1 MLPTQSSDTP
11 PQSNFALG
19 PSTTDTPAPSP
30 IKTQILPDLRAEFIS
45 LSATSTSQS
54 AYLRAAMR
62 KIVVHCRQIGCGLK
76 GRIGIET
83 LSDFACIDALNP
95 GEQLQLRQAISATVL
110 SGHGEESIT
119 RSGPH
124 AIGRHWATLLTIPLH
139 ERPLQELMGIACF
152 AMIAN
157 DEQETTLRAV
167 ELQAQ
172 MLLAL
177 QYMPASHKSA
187 QQNQAEHANIDRAA
201 RVGRYQNTRQF
212 AFALVNSIANRFDC
226 EQVGM
231 GLVRNRRLC
240 VEAISGSDT
249 LKANSPGV
257 IDIQQAMEEC
267 RDAVE
272 TIVFQPEGQ
281 SPKQKSLPIHV
292 RVGAASQCAVCSIPL
307 VAGDDCIAVLTLKRP
322 RKLGFPQTT
331 IDELEKLLKPF
342 GPAIEMAARGDRSL
356 LDHICHGIKSTLP
369 AIVRPTTNLGRM
381 ARNFLIC
388 AAMVALFGWLPYQPL
403 TTAVLVPGDLTQTIA
418 AFDMQLV
425 EAPVRSGQRVAR
437 GQLLAR
443 FDTRQLELDRDR
455 LRSQVDQ
462 AEIDVRKSLA
472 KGDVAT
478 ASLAKSNATIFATQ
492 LTAVEQKIAQCIIV
506 APEDG
511 MVMEAELQQ
520 KIGQTFAQGSPLV
533 SFARLGSWQLELR
546 IPEYQ
551 TPHYATQQQGYFA
564 PTSNPGQ
571 RLKYTIESVRGS
583 AELIQGKNVFVATA
597 KVEGNP
603 EFLRQGMEGLAS
615 THTGWKPIPW
625 IACHRLIEYCRA
637 SFWM

>member
-1 MLPTQSSDTP
+1 
-11 PQSNFALG
+11 
-19 PSTTDTPAPSP
+19 
-30 IKTQILPDLRAEFIS
+30 
-45 LSATSTSQS
+45 
-54 AYLRAAMR
+54 MR
-62 KIVVHCRQIGCGLK
+62 KIVIHCRQIGCGLK

-83 LSDFACIDALNP
+83 LSDFACVDALNES
-95 GEQLQLRQAISATVL
+95 EQLHLRQAISATVL

-124 AIGRHWATLLTIPLH
+124 EVGPHRVTLITIPLC
-139 ERPLQELMGIACF
+139 ERHQRELMGIACF

-157 DEQETTLRAV
+157 NEQETTLRAI
-167 ELQAQ
+167 ELQSQ

-177 QYMPASHKSA
+177 QYMPTTPKSP
-187 QQNQAEHANIDRAA
+187 QQAQAEHAVIDMAA
-201 RVGRYQNTRQF
+201 RVGRYRDSRQF
-212 AFALVNSIANRFDC
+212 AFALVNSIASRFDC
-226 EQVGM
+226 EQVAM
-231 GLVRNRRLC
+231 GLVRNRRLI
-240 VEAISGSDT
+240 VDAISGSDT

-267 RDAVE
+267 RDSTQ

-281 SPKQKSLPIHV
+281 APKQKSLPIHI
-292 RVGAASQCAVCSIPL
+292 RLGAASQCAVCSIPL
-307 VAGDDCIAVLTLKRP
+307 LAGDDCIAVLTLKRP
-322 RKLGFPQTT
+322 RKLGFPQATV
-331 IDELEKLLKPF
+331 DELEKTLKPF
-342 GPAIEMAARGDRSL
+342 GPAIEMAIRGDLSL
-356 LDHICHGIKSTLP
+356 LDHFRHGIQLTLP
-369 AIVRPTTNLGRM
+369 AIIHPKTKLGRV
-381 ARNFLIC
+381 ARNVLTC
-388 AAMVALFGWLPYQPL
+388 AALVALFGWLPYEPL

-425 EAPVRSGQRVAR
+425 EAPVRSGQRVTR

-443 FDTRQLELDRDR
+443 FDTRQLELDRER
-455 LRSQVDQ
+455 LRSQFDQ
-462 AEIDVRKSLA
+462 AEIEVRKSLA

-492 LTAVEQKIAQCIIV
+492 LAAVEQKIAQCIIV

-511 MVMEAELQQ
+511 MVMEAELHQ
-520 KIGQTFAQGSPLV
+520 KIGQTFAQGAPLV
-533 SFARLGSWQLELR
+533 SFARLGTWQLELH
-546 IPEYQ
+546 IPEHQ
-551 TPHYATQQQGYFA
+551 TPHFATQQQGYFA

-571 RLKYTIESVRGS
+571 RLKFTIENVRGS

-597 KVEGNP
+597 KVDGNP
-603 EFLRQGMEGLAS
+603 DFLRQGMEGLAS